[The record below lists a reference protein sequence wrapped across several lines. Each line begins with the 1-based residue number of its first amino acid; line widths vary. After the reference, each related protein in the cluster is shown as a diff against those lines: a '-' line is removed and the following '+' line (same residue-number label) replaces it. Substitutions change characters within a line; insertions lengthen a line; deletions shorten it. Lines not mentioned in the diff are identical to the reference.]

1 MSVTIAR
8 VPALSPA
15 AAVGAAAL
23 AAAAFDAV
31 ECTLVYGRYGVPPAR
46 ILQGVAA
53 GLLGRDAARAGGW
66 ATAALGAV
74 LLLAI
79 CGVIVAIYVAASRR
93 LAPLVERWWL
103 WGPVYGAAAFV
114 VMQFVVVP
122 LSAAGGG
129 GSSFVGL
136 VNGLAVSAVAIGPAA
151 ALAARASR
159 GWTDARR
166 GAPAPGTPLPVP
178 ARHAA

>member
-1 MSVTIAR
+1 MTATVAR
-8 VPALSPA
+8 VPPLSPA
-15 AAVGAAAL
+15 AAVGAGAL

-53 GLLGRDAARAGGW
+53 GLVGRDAARAGGW

-79 CGVIVAIYVAASRR
+79 CAVIVAIYVAASRR
-93 LAPLVERWWL
+93 LAPLTERWWL

-114 VMQFVVVP
+114 VMQLVVVP

-129 GSSFVGL
+129 GPSFVGL
-136 VNGLAVSAVAIGPAA
+136 VNGLAVSVIGIGPAA

-159 GWTDARR
+159 GWTDARSA
-166 GAPAPGTPLPVP
+166 APAASAPLAAP